1 MLLPVGSQGQRPS
14 AQSYTDVAGMLRFS
28 TTQNNLEFF
37 DGTQWRVPAANI
49 TVIQEQLFTSS
60 TGPSPVNGTN
70 ATFTLGNVST
80 TAGTIVS
87 INGVVQIPYYSYSIS
102 TTSGTS
108 TLTFAEAPQP
118 GDMIDVRTLTTTST
132 VVSIQDYTTGNN
144 SIIAQAG
151 IGIEFFTG
159 NTNSYLQYTI
169 NPNGAM
175 VTNSPNV
182 AVSGTSATSIDV
194 FATTQYSSA
203 KYLITA
209 TNTSTGARQLSEVFV
224 VTDGATSANIATTT
238 NLTMPS
244 SANWVTFTA
253 AYSTGNV
260 TLSATSTASSTTY
273 RIKRDYQAI

>member
-1 MLLPVGSQGQRPS
+1 
-14 AQSYTDVAGMLRFS
+14 
-28 TTQNNLEFF
+28 
-37 DGTQWRVPAANI
+37 
-49 TVIQEQLFTSS
+49 
-60 TGPSPVNGTN
+60 
-70 ATFTLGNVST
+70 
-80 TAGTIVS
+80 
-87 INGVVQIPYYSYSIS
+87 
-102 TTSGTS
+102 
-108 TLTFAEAPQP
+108 
-118 GDMIDVRTLTTTST
+118 MIDVRTLTTTST

-182 AVSGTSATSIDV
+182 AVSGTSATSIDI

-203 KYLITA
+203 KYLVTA
-209 TNTSTGARQLSEVFV
+209 TNTATGARQMSEVFV

-253 AYSTGNV
+253 AYATGNV